1 MERYYEIRFSSLGI
15 AVCMVVFGVL
25 LTVYPEMSGVIFTK
39 GFAFIV
45 LLFAISHVWKWLR
58 ARKYGLGGTGEL
70 IGAVLLLILS
80 GIGFFKPEIV
90 LSFLPFVTGALLILD
105 GIVKIPLIKEMWS
118 WGSELRW
125 FAILSVLLPLLLGIV
140 LISYPFGAAAAVIRV
155 FGIFLLIDGIS
166 DIIRSSMVKRK
177 MDF

>member
-1 MERYYEIRFSSLGI
+1 MEKYYEIRLSSVGI
-15 AVCMVVFGVL
+15 AVCMAAFGIL
-25 LTVYPEMSGVIFTK
+25 LAIYPKMSGVIFTK
-39 GFAFIV
+39 GFAVIV
-45 LLFAISHVWKWLR
+45 LLFAISHVWKWLK

-70 IGAVLLLILS
+70 IGAVLLLLLS

-90 LSFLPFVTGALLILD
+90 LSFLPFVTGALLIVD
-105 GIVKIPLIKEMWS
+105 GIVKIPLITEMWS
-118 WGSELRW
+118 RGSELRW
-125 FAILSVLLPLLLGIV
+125 FGVLSALLPLLLGIV